1 MFSNGQLVFAVVF
14 FVSFIIV
21 MIYSYR
27 KDFKLH
33 KEYYK
38 GSIWILLAFIIFIG
52 FLYFIKSIMKES

>member
-1 MFSNGQLVFAVVF
+1 MFSKGQLVFAVVF